1 MTRDIRGITPLE
13 THSREGV
20 VRLPVRVRPRGGVRD
35 EWLYVWQAACCAA
48 PVVRRDSCK
57 GTVNNDTAREA

>member
-1 MTRDIRGITPLE
+1 MTREIRGITPLE

-20 VRLPVRVRPRGGVRD
+20 VRLPVRLRPRGGVRD